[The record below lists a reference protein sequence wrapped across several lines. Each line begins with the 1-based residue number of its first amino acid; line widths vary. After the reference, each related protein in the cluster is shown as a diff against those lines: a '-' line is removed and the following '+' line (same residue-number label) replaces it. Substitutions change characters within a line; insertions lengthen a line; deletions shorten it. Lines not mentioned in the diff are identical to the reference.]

1 MTVRT
6 HRGILV
12 LLICAAATLSLS
24 AAAAVAG
31 GNGAMFAAPNGTG
44 TACSARHPCSLPTA
58 VATAA
63 AGAVV
68 HAAPGTYAGG
78 VVITTSIK
86 LMGHGAVIDGS
97 STPDTPGLQILASG
111 TRVQGFTIEHAW
123 LEGILVGSTPANPDG
138 SPAASGAPI
147 QDVTIQ
153 NNVVVQN
160 DAGFSGAV
168 GAGFGECFT
177 TPFAPGDCG
186 EAIHLVSATGSVVRN
201 NLVAD
206 NAGGIL
212 LTDEFG
218 PAADDTVQNNV
229 SIDNDDD
236 CGITLASHTPAGVHD
251 NVVANNVADRNGVAG
266 QGGGILMA
274 AAGPVGGA
282 YDNVIRNN
290 EASGNGLA
298 GIVIHDHFAGANL
311 NGNVLEN
318 NSLSNDNLDGD
329 TDFAAAQDPQ
339 TTGILIA
346 AGLPFP
352 GPAIPPITGTIVR
365 NNTITNVAI
374 GIWTLNAPANLNTFR
389 NNRFGPGVTPL
400 SAN

>member
-1 MTVRT
+1 MSVRT
-6 HRGILV
+6 YRRVLV
-12 LLICAAATLSLS
+12 LVSG
-24 AAAAVAG
+24 AAAALVLAAAAG
-31 GNGAMFAAPNGTG
+31 AAAHGGALFASPGGSGTD
-44 TACSARHPCSLPTA
+44 CSSQRPCSLATA

-68 HAAPGTYAGG
+68 YAGPGTYPGG
-78 VVITTSIK
+78 VVVTTRIT
-86 LMGHGAVIDGS
+86 LLGREAVIDGS
-97 STPDTPGLQILASG
+97 STPDTPGIQILASG
-111 TRVQGFTIEHAW
+111 TRLQGFTIENAT
-123 LEGILVGSTPANPDG
+123 LEGILVGDSPANADG
-138 SPAASGAPI
+138 SPATSGAPI
-147 QDVTIQ
+147 EDVTIQ
-153 NNVVVQN
+153 NNVITQN
-160 DAGFSGAV
+160 DAGFSGEE

-186 EAIHLVSATGSVVRN
+186 EGVHLVSATHSVVRN
-201 NLVAD
+201 NLIAH

-218 PAADDTVQNNV
+218 PAADNVIQNNT
-229 SIDNDDD
+229 SIDNNND
-236 CGITLASHTPAGVHD
+236 CGITLASHTAAGVHD
-251 NVVANNVADRNGVAG
+251 NVVENNVADRNGVAG

-298 GIVIHDHFAGANL
+298 GIVIHDHFPGANL

-318 NSLSNDNLDGD
+318 NTLSNDNLDGD
-329 TDFAAAQDPQ
+329 FDFFAAQDAQ

-352 GPAIPPITGTIVR
+352 GPAIPPISGTIVR
-365 NNTITNVAI
+365 NNTITNVSV
-374 GIWTLNAPANLNTFR
+374 GIWTLNAPVDLNAFT
-389 NNRFGPGVTPL
+389 NNKFGPGVTPL